1 MDSFAYGFDRDQEL
15 HGVHDVQLGL
25 PLCPTPIPVVA
36 RAPVMGEAAAPDV
49 PAALGWMILAAYGA
63 IMGAFLT
70 LYTGNLRAAMMVAI
84 SGAYMAVFFAVP
96 IFFLK
101 QEPARAG
108 RPGLPRFLDRGLNTW
123 TGHINGREAAI
134 QILSIP
140 VVIACAVT
148 IFGIIAAIEL

>member
-1 MDSFAYGFDRDQEL
+1 MDTLAHAFDRDHEL
-15 HGVHDVQLGL
+15 YGVHDVQLGL
-25 PLCPTPIPVVA
+25 PLCPTPLPVVA
-36 RAPVMGEAAAPDV
+36 RTPVMGEAAAPDV

-108 RPGLPRFLDRGLNTW
+108 RQDPGPKRLRPQSGRGAARPEYVFSCASPRF
-123 TGHINGREAAI
+123 
-134 QILSIP
+134 P
-140 VVIACAVT
+140 VCAGASVI
-148 IFGIIAAIEL
+148 GDD